1 MNSGSP
7 VESRYV
13 QPAATAARTAGAPHF
28 ANGPTVETS
37 TSPAP
42 TRSKTVFWRI
52 ASART
57 YSRPP
62 RRSASAA
69 SARLGAPGEHGPRA
83 LGDQALGDQ
92 PPV

>member
-28 ANGPTVETS
+28 AKGPTVEIS
-37 TSPAP
+37 TSSAP
-42 TRSKTVFWRI
+42 TMSKTVFWRI

-57 YSRPP
+57 
-62 RRSASAA
+62 
-69 SARLGAPGEHGPRA
+69 
-83 LGDQALGDQ
+83 
-92 PPV
+92 